1 MKFFCAGWLMPMFCL
16 IALVGGAGRASAAS
30 VEGQVGLP
38 NKGMARDAVVYLEGE
53 AKASPLPKAIVDQRD
68 KAFSPHVSCVP
79 RGTTMQFP
87 NNDTVFHNVFA
98 YFDASK
104 FDLGMYPRG
113 ASKSIKLER
122 TGVVALLCNVHSDM
136 SAYIVVVDTP
146 FYAITDKQGRFMLKD
161 VPPGSYTLH
170 VWHESGAK
178 LTQTLA
184 VTAAMKPIALSL
196 SRK

>member
-1 MKFFCAGWLMPMFCL
+1 MKTIAVGWVKPAFCL
-16 IALVGGAGRASAAS
+16 MALFAGAGRAFAAD
-30 VEGQVGLP
+30 VEGQVALP
-38 NKGMARDAVVYLEGE
+38 NRGMARDAVVYLQGE
-53 AKASPLPKAIVDQRD
+53 AKAVPLSKAIIDQRD
-68 KAFSPHVSCVP
+68 KMFSPHVSCVT

-113 ASKSIKLER
+113 ASKSIKMEKI
-122 TGVVALLCNVHSDM
+122 GVVALLCNVHSDM

-146 FYAITDKQGRFMLKD
+146 FYAVTDKQGRFVLKD

-178 LTQTLA
+178 LTQSFA
-184 VTAAMKPIALSL
+184 VTAAMKPVTLSL
-196 SRK
+196 MRR